1 MKIKRIAALA
11 AATCLSLSLFS
22 GCSQSGE
29 KTITAPTAEVAQKLM
44 DSLSFEYP
52 LNELPEDAANR
63 LYKLDGEILEEQAVY
78 VGTGGALADEVSV
91 WRVKD
96 EKDAKTVEEA
106 AQQRVEN
113 QKASFEDYV
122 PAEMPKLEKAVI
134 TVDGDTV
141 ILCVSADPDKAKE
154 VIASFEE

>member
-1 MKIKRIAALA
+1 MKMKRFAALA
-11 AATCLSLSLFS
+11 AAVCLSISLFS
-22 GCSQSGE
+22 GCSQSGG
-29 KTITAPTAEVAQKLM
+29 KTITAPTSEVAQKLM

-52 LNELPEDAANR
+52 LNELPAEAANR

-96 EKDAKTVEEA
+96 EKDSKTVQEA
-106 AQQRVEN
+106 AEQRVEN
-113 QKASFEDYV
+113 QKVSFKDYV
-122 PAEMPKLEKAVI
+122 PEEMPKLEKAVI

-141 ILCVSADPDKAKE
+141 ILCVSSDPDKAKE
-154 VIASFEE
+154 VIAGFEK

>member
-1 MKIKRIAALA
+1 MKMKRFAALA
-11 AATCLSLSLFS
+11 AAACLSLSLLA
-22 GCSQSGE
+22 GCAGGGG
-29 KTITAPTAEVAQKLM
+29 KTITAPTSEVAQKLM

-52 LNELPEDAANR
+52 LNELPADAANR

-96 EKDAKTVEEA
+96 EKDAKTVQEA
-106 AQQRVEN
+106 AEQRVEN
-113 QKASFEDYV
+113 QKVSFKDYV
-122 PAEMPKLEKAVI
+122 PEEMPKLEKAVI

-154 VIASFEE
+154 VIASFEK

>member
-11 AATCLSLSLFS
+11 AAACLSLSLFS

-29 KTITAPTAEVAQKLM
+29 KAITAPTAEVAQKLM

>member
-1 MKIKRIAALA
+1 MKMKRFAALA
-11 AATCLSLSLFS
+11 AAACLSLSLLA
-22 GCSQSGE
+22 GCSGSGA
-29 KTITAPTAEVAQKLM
+29 KTITAPTSEVAQKLM

-52 LNELPEDAANR
+52 LNELPADAANR

-96 EKDAKTVEEA
+96 EKDAKTVQEA
-106 AQQRVEN
+106 AEQRVEN
-113 QKASFEDYV
+113 QKVSFKDYV
-122 PAEMPKLEKAVI
+122 PEEMPKLEKAVI

-154 VIASFEE
+154 VIASFEK

>member
-1 MKIKRIAALA
+1 MKMKRIAASA
-11 AATCLSLSLFS
+11 AAILMALTLFS
-22 GCSQSGE
+22 GCSQTGG
-29 KTITAPTAEVAQKLM
+29 KTITAPTDEVAQKLL

-96 EKDAKTVEEA
+96 EKDAKTVQEA
-106 AQQRVEN
+106 AEKRVEN
-113 QKASFEDYV
+113 QKISFKDYV
-122 PAEMPKLEKAVI
+122 PEEMPKLEKAVI
-134 TVDGDTV
+134 QVDGDTI
-141 ILCVSADPDKAKE
+141 ILCVSSDPEKAKE
-154 VIASFEE
+154 VISSFEE